1 MKGREL
7 QQRGVLLAEMT
18 ALAAQLAAQAGE
30 HYPAKLAAAEEM
42 CTAQS
47 RLKGVT
53 RRIMALVS
61 ELSMYQVGGCVAG
74 CVQQWTPGRGSSWV
88 TASVERSAEW
98 VVGCRVSRWA

>member
-42 CTAQS
+42 CSAQS

-61 ELSMYQVGGCVAG
+61 ELSMYQVGGAVPPLVWMLDAAG
-74 CVQQWTPGRGSSWV
+74 LLPAGAWSPACT
-88 TASVERSAEW
+88 
-98 VVGCRVSRWA
+98 RWA